1 MAKAFE
7 VSKETISKTIDN
19 VIETV
24 DGRHARRERSRLA
37 VIDAMLFLV
46 SEGHVPP
53 TVEQVAERADVS
65 TASVFRYFDT
75 LDDLRRAT
83 TDVFFERNQ
92 HLFEIP
98 EIGEGPLSHRIES
111 FVAAS
116 LALFE
121 ENEPM
126 ARLVRLQ
133 ANHVSTANEL
143 LHRLR
148 ATRADQV
155 RHHFDDEFQ
164 TMTPATEA
172 DIVMVIATLT
182 SFESWDQ
189 ARHDHQRSRY
199 QVRRAWVATL
209 TKLLAS

>member
-1 MAKAFE
+1 MAKAPE
-7 VSKETISKTIDN
+7 VPKETLIDK
-19 VIETV
+19 VIENV
-24 DGRHARRERSRLA
+24 DGRHARRERGRFA
-37 VIDAMLFLV
+37 VIDAMLSLV

-53 TVEQVAERADVS
+53 TVEQVAERAGVS
-65 TASVFRYFDT
+65 NASVFRYFDT
-75 LDDLRRAT
+75 LEDLRQAT

-92 HLFEIP
+92 HLFEIAD
-98 EIGEGPLSHRIES
+98 IGEGPLSHRIET
-111 FVAAS
+111 FTAAS
-116 LALFE
+116 LVLFE

-133 ANHVSTANEL
+133 ANQVTAANEL

-164 TMTPATEA
+164 AMSPATQA
-172 DIVMVIATLT
+172 DVVMVIATLT

-189 ARHDHQRSRY
+189 ARHDHQRSRA
-199 QVRRAWVATL
+199 QVRRAWVAAL